1 MSGEQVSHLKA
12 LIRVLGRTE
21 RYVLLLFYA
30 DELTP
35 IEIGLV
41 LDLPESRVWSILDSL
56 RDQLGAVLRPDT
68 KAQGNYKA
76 M

>member
-1 MSGEQVSHLKA
+1 MSGEQVSQLKA

-41 LDLPESRVWSILDSL
+41 LDLPESRVWSILGSL
-56 RDQLGAVLRPDT
+56 RDQLGAALRPG
-68 KAQGNYKA
+68 AEA
-76 M
+76 